1 MASSSSVA
9 QSCPTLCNPMD
20 CSTPGLPVPL
30 RDSHFEN
37 PRSSMK
43 RQKDTAPENEPPGQ
57 MVPSMLQ
64 GKSGGQLLVDPER
77 MKWMSQSRSDTAG
90 DYTKLH
96 DLWVLLSRS
105 IFCFSL
111 TLTQRSLLQKQIW
124 DRVFWGKK
132 TSKELQ

>member
-37 PRSSMK
+37 PGSSMK

-64 GKSGGQLLVDPER
+64 GKSGGQLLVDPAR
-77 MKWMSQSRSDTAG
+77 MKWMGQSRSDAAG
-90 DYTKLH
+90 DYTKL
-96 DLWVLLSRS
+96 
-105 IFCFSL
+105 
-111 TLTQRSLLQKQIW
+111 
-124 DRVFWGKK
+124 
-132 TSKELQ
+132 